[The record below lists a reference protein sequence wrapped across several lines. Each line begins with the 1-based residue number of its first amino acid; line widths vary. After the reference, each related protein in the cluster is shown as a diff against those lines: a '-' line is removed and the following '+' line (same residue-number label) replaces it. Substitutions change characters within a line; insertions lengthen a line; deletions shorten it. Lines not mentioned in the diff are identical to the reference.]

1 MQRNWEDLAQAIVM
15 QAVKDYRLALKVLR
29 RRPDSKRAQEVV
41 EEIERFIRSRW
52 FSLMYDIDPEQIINR
67 LKEEAT

>member
-41 EEIERFIRSRW
+41 EEIERFIQSRW

>member
-67 LKEEAT
+67 LKEEAA